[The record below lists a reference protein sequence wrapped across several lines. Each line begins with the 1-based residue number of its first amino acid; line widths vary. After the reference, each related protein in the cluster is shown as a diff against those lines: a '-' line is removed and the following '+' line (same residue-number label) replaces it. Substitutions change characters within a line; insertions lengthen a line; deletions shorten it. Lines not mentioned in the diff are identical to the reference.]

1 MLEKEVVRK
10 LRSRIREFEDRK
22 ISGADLGREI
32 FHVAREV
39 DAIEESGLRRSLEGF
54 GNRVTVLAEQ
64 GLTASVH
71 PRILEVVDQVEAELV
86 HWGY

>member
-1 MLEKEVVRK
+1 MLEKEIVKK

-39 DAIEESGLRRSLEGF
+39 DGIEESGLRRSLEGF
-54 GNRVTVLAEQ
+54 GNRVIVLAEQ
-64 GLTASVH
+64 GLTTQVH
-71 PRILEVVDQVEAELV
+71 PKILEVVDQVESELT